1 MIREPYTYAILR
13 YRHDA
18 IAGEQINIG
27 VILYA
32 PKSGYLGSKFK
43 KALSRITKVFPTAS
57 GSALRHDIRQIER
70 AFAKI
75 TKNGQT
81 NDLLSRDMNAL
92 SFGHKVVAADDS
104 SLVWSEMGAGVT
116 ADPDKTLENLHQ
128 RFIGQYDEETV
139 HRRADSD
146 IWKPFRDKLL
156 ERKIEGI
163 FKKKVIRSPRN
174 EVEFEHAWKNGKWHC
189 IQPLSFD
196 LTTEE
201 GVQDKAA
208 RWVGTLVGLSK
219 GTENFKTY
227 FLVGEPTDKKMLPAY
242 KRALEFL
249 HDAPLDPEIIPE
261 SEMDNLA
268 DRLADKIHASH

>member
-18 IAGEQINIG
+18 VAGEQINIG
-27 VILYA
+27 IILYA

-43 KALSRITKVFPTAS
+43 RALSRITKVFPTAS
-57 GSALRHDIRQIER
+57 GPTLRHDIRQIDR
-70 AFAKI
+70 AFMKLGKHREAD
-75 TKNGQT
+75 
-81 NDLLSRDMNAL
+81 DLLSKNMNAL
-92 SFGHKVVAADDS
+92 SFGHKVVAVDDS
-104 SLVWSEMGAGVT
+104 SLVWSELGSGVT
-116 ADPDKTLENLHQ
+116 TNPQKTLDDLHQ
-128 RFIGQYDEETV
+128 RFIGQYDEESV
-139 HRRADSD
+139 HRRADGD

-163 FKKKVIRSPRN
+163 FQKKVIRSSRN

-208 RWVGTLVGLSK
+208 RWVGTMVGLSK
-219 GTENFKTY
+219 STEDFKTY
-227 FLVGEPTDKKMLPAY
+227 FLVGEPSDENMLPAY

-261 SEMDNLA
+261 SEMDSLA
-268 DRLADKIHASH
+268 DELADKIHADH